1 MRSKSKDGR
10 GLDLFIFFFSE
21 ENSKTFHI
29 LKEKMGVTHE
39 NLAHNLKYVLLGE
52 SVNLAIF
59 AHNYKR
65 RPFC

>member
-10 GLDLFIFFFSE
+10 GLDLFIIFFSE

-39 NLAHNLKYVLLGE
+39 NLAQ
-52 SVNLAIF
+52 
-59 AHNYKR
+59 
-65 RPFC
+65 